1 MRLELTARHLTITP
15 ALRQLVGRILAPTVR
30 VLNDRAVSAQVV
42 LARERGRH
50 QAEIT
55 LHARGDHF
63 FHGAGTGPDF
73 GVALGAAMAKIG
85 RQAERLKGKWEGR
98 KRRGVSKEPVAGV
111 VADEMP
117 VVRIIRARRYAVKPL
132 SVDDAALEVGQTPD
146 AFIVFRN
153 TSNDAV
159 TVLFRRADGHIGLIE
174 PEA

>member
-1 MRLELTARHLTITP
+1 
-15 ALRQLVGRILAPTVR
+15 
-30 VLNDRAVSAQVV
+30 
-42 LARERGRH
+42 
-50 QAEIT
+50 
-55 LHARGDHF
+55 
-63 FHGAGTGPDF
+63 
-73 GVALGAAMAKIG
+73 
-85 RQAERLKGKWEGR
+85 
-98 KRRGVSKEPVAGV
+98 